1 VLGKHSGRHAVQRRC
16 TELGLTLSPVELG
29 EVYRTL
35 MTIADERKVI
45 GDADLV
51 AVVSAVRRQPS
62 APPAAVQPVDPFE
75 TPAVTLNTVHET
87 GYGHGV

>member
-1 VLGKHSGRHAVQRRC
+1 
-16 TELGLTLSPVELG
+16 
-29 EVYRTL
+29 

-45 GDADLV
+45 SDADLV
-51 AVVSAVRRQPS
+51 AVVSGLRQSEPTRS
-62 APPAAVQPVDPFE
+62 AAVPPVDPFE